1 MRTCWVL
8 DHPAHVRL
16 LAPFIRSGTT
26 SDVLIATNRV
36 EVRKLLE
43 SSEGVL
49 PKRQQLWVE
58 RPIGTKRVHLAWKR
72 MRSVRRFLKEAQR
85 SGRQFDRIIAVGAPL
100 ELRVAKRLKIPKRW
114 YITDTEVN
122 HVAHRLAV
130 NAATDVL
137 VPTHWNASI
146 DGRCLERF
154 QKKGARLHRLDGLH
168 GMVHLR
174 PQLRPKQVATIPKIA
189 VRRLIGDGVH
199 DASEILAIPD
209 SFLDGIDFTQADES
223 LYPGDAWEFTS
234 MLSMQDGVISQSVTV
249 ASEAVLMGV
258 PTLLISDAER
268 GFLDRLEADGYPLFR
283 LRIGDDVE
291 EIHAQFLAGLH
302 LTDALELPE
311 WPNARQQFAEFIGSE
326 LID

>member
-26 SDVLIATNRV
+26 SDVLIATDRV
-36 EVRKLLE
+36 EVRQLLE

-49 PKRQQLWVE
+49 PKRQQLWVQ
-58 RPIGTKRVHLAWKR
+58 RPIGAKRARVAWKR
-72 MRSVRRFLKEAQR
+72 MRSVRRFLYEAQR
-85 SGRQFDRIIAVGAPL
+85 SGGRFDRIISVGAPL

-122 HVAHRLAV
+122 RLAHRLAV
-130 NAATDVL
+130 NAATDVM
-137 VPTHWNASI
+137 VPTHWNSSI
-146 DGRCLERF
+146 DGGWLERF
-154 QKKGARLHRLDGLH
+154 QNKGARIHRLDGLH

-174 PQLRPKQVATIPKIA
+174 PQLRPKHVAAIPKIA
-189 VRRLIGDGVH
+189 VRRLFGDGVH
-199 DASEILAIPD
+199 DAGEILSIPD
-209 SFLDGIDFTQADES
+209 SLLDGIDSTQADES
-223 LYPGDAWEFTS
+223 LYAGDAWEFTS

-249 ASEAVLMGV
+249 ASEAALMGV
-258 PTLLISDAER
+258 PTLLVSDANR
-268 GFLDRLEADGYPLFR
+268 GFLHRLEADGYPLFR
-283 LRIGDDVE
+283 LRTGDNVE

-311 WPNARQQFAEFIGSE
+311 WPNTRQQFAEFIGSE

>member
-26 SDVLIATNRV
+26 SDVLIATDRV
-36 EVRKLLE
+36 EVRQLLD

-58 RPIGTKRVHLAWKR
+58 RPIGPKRVRIAWKR
-72 MRSVRRFLKEAQR
+72 MRNARRFLKEAQR
-85 SGRQFDRIIAVGAPL
+85 SGGRFERIIAVGAPL
-100 ELRVAKRLKIPKRW
+100 ELRVAKRLKIPNRW
-114 YITDTEVN
+114 YISDTEVN
-122 HVAHRLAV
+122 HLAHRLAM
-130 NAATDVL
+130 NAATYVM
-137 VPTHWNASI
+137 VPTHWNTSI
-146 DGRCLERF
+146 DGGWLERF
-154 QKKGARLHRLDGLH
+154 LKKGARIHRLDGLH

-174 PQLRPKQVATIPKIA
+174 PQLRPKQVAAIPKIA
-189 VRRLIGDGVH
+189 VRRLLGDGVH
-199 DASEILAIPD
+199 DAGEILSIPD
-209 SFLDGIDFTQADES
+209 SLLDGIESTRADES
-223 LYPGDAWEFTS
+223 LYAGDAWEFTS

-249 ASEAVLMGV
+249 ASESVLMGV
-258 PTLLISDAER
+258 PTLLVSDAKR

-283 LRIGDDVE
+283 LRTGDNVE
-291 EIHAQFLAGLH
+291 EIHAQFLAGMH

-311 WPNARQQFAEFIGSE
+311 WPDTRQQFADFIGSE

>member
-26 SDVLIATNRV
+26 SDVVIATNRV
-36 EVRKLLE
+36 EVRQLLE

-58 RPIGTKRVHLAWKR
+58 RPIGPKRLRLAWKR
-72 MRSVRRFLKEAQR
+72 MRNARRFLKEAQR
-85 SGRQFDRIIAVGAPL
+85 SGGRFDRIIAVGAPL

-114 YITDTEVN
+114 YISDTEVN
-122 HVAHRLAV
+122 HLAHRLAV
-130 NAATDVL
+130 NAATDVM
-137 VPTHWNASI
+137 VPTHWDTSI
-146 DGRCLERF
+146 DGGWLEQFR
-154 QKKGARLHRLDGLH
+154 KKGARIHRLDGLH

-174 PQLRPKQVATIPKIA
+174 PQLRPRQVAATPKVA
-189 VRRLIGDGVH
+189 LRRLIGDGVH
-199 DASEILAIPD
+199 DAEEILSIPD
-209 SFLDGIDFTQADES
+209 SLLEGIESTQADES
-223 LYPGDAWEFTS
+223 LYSGDAWEFTS
-234 MLSMQDGVISQSVTV
+234 MISMQDGVISQSVTV

-258 PTLLISDAER
+258 PTLLVSDAQR

-283 LRIGDDVE
+283 LRTGDDVE

-302 LTDALELPE
+302 LTDALDLPE
-311 WPNARQQFAEFIGSE
+311 WPNVRQKFAEFIGSE

>member
-26 SDVLIATNRV
+26 SDVLIATDRV
-36 EVRKLLE
+36 EVRQLLD

-58 RPIGTKRVHLAWKR
+58 RPIGPKRARVAWKR
-72 MRSVRRFLKEAQR
+72 MRIVRGFLKEAQR
-85 SGRQFDRIIAVGAPL
+85 SGGQFDRIIAVGAPL
-100 ELRVAKRLKIPKRW
+100 ELRVAKRLKIPNRW
-114 YITDTEVN
+114 YISDTEVN
-122 HVAHRLAV
+122 HLAHRLAV
-130 NAATDVL
+130 NAATDVM
-137 VPTHWNASI
+137 VPTHWNTSI
-146 DGRCLERF
+146 DGGWLERF
-154 QKKGARLHRLDGLH
+154 TKKGARIHRLDGLH

-174 PQLRPKQVATIPKIA
+174 PQLRPKQVAVIPKIA
-189 VRRLIGDGVH
+189 VRRLLGDGVH
-199 DASEILAIPD
+199 DAGEILSIPD
-209 SFLDGIDFTQADES
+209 SLLDGIDSTQADES
-223 LYPGDAWEFTS
+223 LYAGDAWEFTS

-258 PTLLISDAER
+258 PTLLVSDAER

-283 LRIGDDVE
+283 LRTGDNVE

-311 WPNARQQFAEFIGSE
+311 WPNTRQQFAEFIGSE

>member
-26 SDVLIATNRV
+26 SDVVIATNRV
-36 EVRKLLE
+36 EVRQLLE

-58 RPIGTKRVHLAWKR
+58 RPIGPKRLRLAWKR
-72 MRSVRRFLKEAQR
+72 MRNARRFLKEAQR
-85 SGRQFDRIIAVGAPL
+85 SGGRFDRIIAVGAPL

-114 YITDTEVN
+114 YISDTEVN
-122 HVAHRLAV
+122 HLAHRLAV
-130 NAATDVL
+130 NAATDVM
-137 VPTHWNASI
+137 VPTHWDTSI
-146 DGRCLERF
+146 DGGWLEQFR
-154 QKKGARLHRLDGLH
+154 KKGARIHRLDGLH

-174 PQLRPKQVATIPKIA
+174 PQLRPREVAATPKVA
-189 VRRLIGDGVH
+189 LRRLIGDGVH
-199 DASEILAIPD
+199 DAEEILSIPD
-209 SFLDGIDFTQADES
+209 SLLEGIESTQADES
-223 LYPGDAWEFTS
+223 LYSGDAWEFTS
-234 MLSMQDGVISQSVTV
+234 MISMQDGVISQSVTV

-258 PTLLISDAER
+258 PTLLVSDAQR

-283 LRIGDDVE
+283 LRTGDDVE

-302 LTDALELPE
+302 LTDALDLPE
-311 WPNARQQFAEFIGSE
+311 WPNVRQKFAEFIGSE

>member
-16 LAPFIRSGTT
+16 LAPFIRSGAT
-26 SDVLIATNRV
+26 SDVVVATNRT
-36 EVRKLLE
+36 EVRHLLE

-49 PKRQQLWVE
+49 PKRQQIWVE
-58 RPIGTKRVHLAWKR
+58 RPIGSKRARIAWKR
-72 MRSVRRFLKEAQR
+72 MRQVRQFLKNAQR
-85 SGRQFDRIIAVGAPL
+85 SGGRFERIIAVGAPL

-114 YITDTEVN
+114 YISDTEVN
-122 HVAHRLAV
+122 HLAHRLAV
-130 NAATDVL
+130 NAATDVM
-137 VPTHWNASI
+137 VPTHWDTSI
-146 DGRCLERF
+146 DGGWLEQFSR
-154 QKKGARLHRLDGLH
+154 KGATIHRLNGLH

-174 PQLRPKQVATIPKIA
+174 PQLRPKEVATIPNIA
-189 VRRLIGDGVH
+189 VRRLLGDGVH
-199 DASEILAIPD
+199 DADELLRIPD
-209 SFLDGIDFTQADES
+209 SLLDGIDSIQADEG
-223 LYPGDAWEFTS
+223 LYAGDAWEFTS

-258 PTLLISDAER
+258 PTLLVSDAQR

-283 LRIGDDVE
+283 LRTGENAE

-311 WPNARQQFAEFIGSE
+311 WPNVRQQFAEFIGSE

>member
-26 SDVLIATNRV
+26 SDVVIATNRV
-36 EVRKLLE
+36 EVRQLLK

-58 RPIGTKRVHLAWKR
+58 RPIGPKRLRLAWKR
-72 MRSVRRFLKEAQR
+72 MRNARRFLKEAQR
-85 SGRQFDRIIAVGAPL
+85 SGGRFDRIIAVGAPL

-114 YITDTEVN
+114 YISDTEVN
-122 HVAHRLAV
+122 HLAHRLAV
-130 NAATDVL
+130 NAATDVM
-137 VPTHWNASI
+137 VPTHWDTSI
-146 DGRCLERF
+146 DGGWLEQFR
-154 QKKGARLHRLDGLH
+154 KKGARIHRLDGLH

-174 PQLRPKQVATIPKIA
+174 PQLRPRQVAATPKVA
-189 VRRLIGDGVH
+189 LRRLIGDGVH
-199 DASEILAIPD
+199 DAEEILSIPD
-209 SFLDGIDFTQADES
+209 SLLEGIESTQADES
-223 LYPGDAWEFTS
+223 LYSGDAWEFTS
-234 MLSMQDGVISQSVTV
+234 MISMQDGVISQSVTV

-258 PTLLISDAER
+258 PTLLVSDAQR

-283 LRIGDDVE
+283 LRTGDDVE

-302 LTDALELPE
+302 LTDALDLPE
-311 WPNARQQFAEFIGSE
+311 WPNVRQKFAEFIGSE

>member
-26 SDVLIATNRV
+26 SDVLIATNRS
-36 EVRKLLE
+36 EVRQLLE

-49 PKRQQLWVE
+49 PRRQQIWVE
-58 RPIGTKRVHLAWKR
+58 RPIGQKRVRVAWKR
-72 MRSVRRFLKEAQR
+72 TRQVRHFLKKAQQ
-85 SGRQFDRIIAVGAPL
+85 SGGRFDRIICVGAPL

-114 YITDTEVN
+114 YISDTEVN
-122 HVAHRLAV
+122 HLAHRLAV

-137 VPTHWNASI
+137 VPTHWNTSI
-146 DGRCLERF
+146 DGGWLERLSN
-154 QKKGARLHRLDGLH
+154 KGATIHRLNGLH

-174 PQLRPKQVATIPKIA
+174 PQLRPKQVAKTPKIA

-199 DASEILAIPD
+199 DADEVLALPD
-209 SFLDGIDFTQADES
+209 ELLEGIDLTQADEGA
-223 LYPGDAWEFTS
+223 YKGDAWDFAS
-234 MLSMQDGVISQSVTV
+234 MISMQDGVISQSVTV

-258 PTLLISDAER
+258 PTLLVSNAQR
-268 GFLDRLEADGYPLFR
+268 GFLDRLESEGYPLFR
-283 LRIGDDVE
+283 LRTGENVE
-291 EIHAQFLAGLH
+291 ERHAQFLAGLH
-302 LTDALELPE
+302 LTDALEIPE
-311 WPNARQQFAEFIGSE
+311 WPNVRQQFAEFIGSE

>member
-26 SDVLIATNRV
+26 SDVFVATDRV
-36 EVRKLLE
+36 EVRQLLE

-49 PKRQQLWVE
+49 PKRQQFWVE
-58 RPIGTKRVHLAWKR
+58 RPIGAKRARVAWKR

-85 SGRQFDRIIAVGAPL
+85 SGGRFDRIIAVGASL
-100 ELRVAKRLKIPKRW
+100 ELRVSKRLKIPKRW

-122 HVAHRLAV
+122 HLAHRLAV
-130 NAATDVL
+130 NAATDVM
-137 VPTHWNASI
+137 VPTHWNSSI
-146 DGRCLERF
+146 DGGWIERF
-154 QKKGARLHRLDGLH
+154 QKNGARIHRLDGLH

-174 PQLRPKQVATIPKIA
+174 PQLRPKEVAAIPKIA
-189 VRRLIGDGVH
+189 VRRLLGDGVH
-199 DASEILAIPD
+199 DAGEILAIPE
-209 SFLDGIDFTQADES
+209 SLLDGIDFTQADES
-223 LYPGDAWEFTS
+223 LYAGDAWEFTS

-268 GFLDRLEADGYPLFR
+268 GFLNRLEADGYPLFR
-283 LRIGDDVE
+283 LRTGDDVE

>member
-26 SDVLIATNRV
+26 SDVLIATDRV
-36 EVRKLLE
+36 EVRQLFD

-58 RPIGTKRVHLAWKR
+58 RPIGAKRARVAWKR

-85 SGRQFDRIIAVGAPL
+85 SGGRFERIIAVGAPL

-114 YITDTEVN
+114 YISDTEVN
-122 HVAHRLAV
+122 HLAHRLAV
-130 NAATDVL
+130 NAATDVM

-146 DGRCLERF
+146 DGGWLERF
-154 QKKGARLHRLDGLH
+154 QIKGARIHHLDGLH

-189 VRRLIGDGVH
+189 VRRLLGDGVH
-199 DASEILAIPD
+199 DAGELLSIPD
-209 SFLDGIDFTQADES
+209 SLLDGVDSTQADES
-223 LYPGDAWEFTS
+223 LYAGDAWEFTS

-249 ASEAVLMGV
+249 ASEAALMGV
-258 PTLLISDAER
+258 PTLLVSDAKR

-283 LRIGDDVE
+283 LRTGDDVE

-311 WPNARQQFAEFIGSE
+311 WPDARQQFAEFIGSE

>member
-16 LAPFIRSGTT
+16 LAPFIRCGTT
-26 SDVLIATNRV
+26 SDVLIATDRV
-36 EVRKLLE
+36 EVRQLLD

-58 RPIGTKRVHLAWKR
+58 RPIGAKRARVAWKR

-85 SGRQFDRIIAVGAPL
+85 SGGRFGRIISVGAPL

-114 YITDTEVN
+114 YISDTEVN
-122 HVAHRLAV
+122 HLAHRLAV
-130 NAATDVL
+130 NAATDVM

-146 DGRCLERF
+146 DGGWLEQF
-154 QKKGARLHRLDGLH
+154 QKKSARIHRLDGLH

-189 VRRLIGDGVH
+189 VRRLLGDGVH
-199 DASEILAIPD
+199 DAGEILTIPD
-209 SFLDGIDFTQADES
+209 SLLDGIDSTQADES
-223 LYPGDAWEFTS
+223 LYAGDAWEFTS

-258 PTLLISDAER
+258 PTLLVSDAKR

-283 LRIGDDVE
+283 LRTGDNVE

>member
-1 MRTCWVL
+1 
-8 DHPAHVRL
+8 VRL

-26 SDVLIATNRV
+26 SDVLIATDRV
-36 EVRKLLE
+36 EVRQLLE
-43 SSEGVL
+43 SSEGIL

-58 RPIGTKRVHLAWKR
+58 RPIGTKRVRLAWKR

-85 SGRQFDRIIAVGAPL
+85 SGGRFNRIIAVGAPL

-114 YITDTEVN
+114 YISDTEVN
-122 HVAHRLAV
+122 HLAHRLAV
-130 NAATDVL
+130 NAATDVM

-146 DGRCLERF
+146 DGGWLERF
-154 QKKGARLHRLDGLH
+154 QQKGARIRRLDGLH

-189 VRRLIGDGVH
+189 VRRLLGDGVH
-199 DASEILAIPD
+199 DAGEILSIPD
-209 SFLDGIDFTQADES
+209 SLLDGIDSTQADES
-223 LYPGDAWEFTS
+223 LYAENAWEFTS
-234 MLSMQDGVISQSVTV
+234 MLSLQDGVISQSVTV
-249 ASEAVLMGV
+249 ASEAALMGV
-258 PTLLISDAER
+258 PTLLVSDAKR

-283 LRIGDDVE
+283 LRTGDNVE

-311 WPNARQQFAEFIGSE
+311 WPNARQQFAELIGSE

>member
-26 SDVLIATNRV
+26 SDVIVAANRT
-36 EVRKLLE
+36 EVRNLME

-49 PKRQQLWVE
+49 PKRQQIWVE
-58 RPIGTKRVHLAWKR
+58 RPIGSKRARIAWKR
-72 MRSVRRFLKEAQR
+72 MRQVRQFLKTAQR
-85 SGRQFDRIIAVGAPL
+85 SGGRFERIIAVGAPL

-114 YITDTEVN
+114 YISDTEVN
-122 HVAHRLAV
+122 HFAHRLAV
-130 NAATDVL
+130 NAATDVM
-137 VPTHWNASI
+137 VPTHWDTSI
-146 DGRCLERF
+146 DGEWLEQF
-154 QKKGARLHRLDGLH
+154 SQKGATIHRLNGLH

-174 PQLRPKQVATIPKIA
+174 PQLRPRVVSAIPKVAI
-189 VRRLIGDGVH
+189 RRLLGDGIH
-199 DASEILAIPD
+199 DGDEILRIPD
-209 SFLDGIDFTQADES
+209 SLLDGIESTQADEGM
-223 LYPGDAWEFTS
+223 YEGDAWEFSS

-258 PTLLISDAER
+258 PTLLVSDAQR
-268 GFLDRLEADGYPLFR
+268 GFLDRLASEGYPLFR
-283 LRIGDDVE
+283 LRTGDNVE
-291 EIHAQFLAGLH
+291 EIYAQFLAGLH

-311 WPNARQQFAEFIGSE
+311 WPNVRQQFAEFIGSE

>member
-16 LAPFIRSGTT
+16 LAPFIRGGTT
-26 SDVLIATNRV
+26 SDVLIATDRV
-36 EVRKLLE
+36 EVRQLLE

-49 PKRQQLWVE
+49 PKRQQLWVQ
-58 RPIGTKRVHLAWKR
+58 RPIGAKRSRVAWKR
-72 MRSVRRFLKEAQR
+72 MRSVRRFLNEAQR
-85 SGRQFDRIIAVGAPL
+85 SGGRFNRIISVGAPL

-122 HVAHRLAV
+122 HLAHRLAV
-130 NAATDVL
+130 NAATDVMI
-137 VPTHWNASI
+137 PTHWNTSI
-146 DGRCLERF
+146 DGGWLERF
-154 QKKGARLHRLDGLH
+154 QKKGARIHRLDGLH

-174 PQLRPKQVATIPKIA
+174 PQLRPKHVAAIPKIA
-189 VRRLIGDGVH
+189 VRRLFGDGVH
-199 DASEILAIPD
+199 DAGEILSIPD
-209 SFLDGIDFTQADES
+209 SLLDGIDSTQADES
-223 LYPGDAWEFTS
+223 LYAGDAWEFTS

-258 PTLLISDAER
+258 PTLLVSDAER

-283 LRIGDDVE
+283 LRTGDNIE

-311 WPNARQQFAEFIGSE
+311 WPNVRQQFAEFIGSG